1 MKQKGVMVVNYRFD
15 ERAIAIKHDWEQS
28 VAQRKEIRAR
38 LVKLMADIAEY
49 YDHPNAIEATKYIQD
64 EQLIQLILPGFAAAV
79 LGEHPMRDASE
90 PALIDLFKS
99 AGAIVWKITSG
110 SRGRPDFIAVVNG
123 GCTPV
128 FAPRKTGDHT
138 EAQTA
143 IMNALE
149 DQGVRYLSTVADCE
163 AYLLTRADQN

>member
-1 MKQKGVMVVNYRFD
+1 MKQKGVMEVNFRFD
-15 ERAIAIKHDWEQS
+15 ERAIEIKHDWERNL
-28 VAQRKEIRAR
+28 AQRKEIRAR
-38 LVKLMADIAEY
+38 LVKLMTDIEEHA
-49 YDHPNAIEATKYIQD
+49 DHPNAVEATKYIQD

-110 SRGRPDFIAVVNG
+110 SRGRPDFIAVING
-123 GCTPV
+123 DCIPV

-149 DQGVRYLSTVADCE
+149 DQGVSYLSSVADCE
-163 AYLLTRADQN
+163 EYLLTLADQK